1 MNELGKGIIQDGSA
15 LPVDTSIP
23 IIEDENELAET
34 DTYITPLKQPPLP
47 NFQKR
52 GSDQLGL
59 NPINYTS

>member
-34 DTYITPLKQPPLP
+34 DTYITPLK
-47 NFQKR
+47 
-52 GSDQLGL
+52 
-59 NPINYTS
+59 